1 MGGPRDSVGLVLLL
15 GEAGGDIE
23 TLSLMTGSSSF
34 LMSEGMSKPRKG
46 FCSVLVGDIN
56 LLSDS

>member
-1 MGGPRDSVGLVLLL
+1 MGGPRESVGLVLLL
-15 GEAGGDIE
+15 GEAGGDME
-23 TLSLMTGSSSF
+23 TLSLMIGSSSF
-34 LMSEGMSKPRKG
+34 LMSEVMSKPRKG